1 MLGGA
6 FHSPGMLWPANP
18 SARFGGHLPFQERLS
33 ADSSERVPPLRIP
46 YFYSKG
52 EIRVQRSF
60 GRRLKRDFQ
69 KNWSAYLLVLP
80 VLVYFIL
87 FHYKPMYGVIIA
99 FKKFSIRKGILGSPW
114 VGLQYFREFLS
125 SYYFWRLMKNTLSI
139 SLASLVFGF
148 PVPILFALLAN
159 TVNSARYKKITQ
171 TIVNLPHFIS
181 VVVLV
186 SMVNQVFGSRTG
198 LYGLIGQALTGSYPP
213 DLFAD
218 ANSFQH
224 LYIWSGVWQNFGWN
238 AIIYIAA
245 LTSVNPDLHE
255 AAQIDGAS
263 RLQRVIHIDF
273 PSILPTIVIM
283 LILRVG
289 QIMNIGFEKTFLMQN
304 SLNLARS
311 EVISTYVYKQGLTGK
326 TDFSYSTAINLFNSV
341 INMVLITSVNWISR
355 KVGETSLW

>member
-1 MLGGA
+1 MRASHHDTWRCIRRDWRLYMFLLIPVAYILIFAYYPMLGI
-6 FHSPGMLWPANP
+6 
-18 SARFGGHLPFQERLS
+18 Q
-33 ADSSERVPPLRIP
+33 
-46 YFYSKG
+46 
-52 EIRVQRSF
+52 
-60 GRRLKRDFQ
+60 
-69 KNWSAYLLVLP
+69 
-80 VLVYFIL
+80 
-87 FHYKPMYGVIIA
+87 IA
-99 FKKFSIRKGILGSPW
+99 FKKYSAMGGIWGSKW
-114 VGLQYFREFLS
+114 VGLANFQKFFK
-125 SYYFWRLMKNTLSI
+125 SYQFQRVLTNTLRL
-139 SLASLVFGF
+139 SLYSLVFGF
-148 PVPILFALLAN
+148 PVPILFALMAN

-198 LYGLIGQALTGSYPP
+198 LYGLIGHALTGSYPP

-245 LTSVNPDLHE
+245 LTSVSPDLHE

-263 RLQRVIHIDF
+263 RLQRVLHIDF

-289 QIMNIGFEKTFLMQN
+289 QVMNIGFEKTFLMQN

-326 TDFSYSTAINLFNSV
+326 TDFSYSTAINLFNSA
-341 INMVLITSVNWISR
+341 INMILITSVNWISR
-355 KVGETSLW
+355 KVGDTSLW

>member
-1 MLGGA
+1 MRASHHETWKCIKRDWRLYVFLLIPVAYILIFAYYPMLGI
-6 FHSPGMLWPANP
+6 
-18 SARFGGHLPFQERLS
+18 Q
-33 ADSSERVPPLRIP
+33 
-46 YFYSKG
+46 
-52 EIRVQRSF
+52 
-60 GRRLKRDFQ
+60 
-69 KNWSAYLLVLP
+69 
-80 VLVYFIL
+80 
-87 FHYKPMYGVIIA
+87 IA
-99 FKKFSIRKGILGSPW
+99 FKKYSAVGGIWGSKW
-114 VGLQYFREFLS
+114 VGLANFQKFFK
-125 SYYFWRLMKNTLSI
+125 SYQFQRVLANTLRL
-139 SLASLVFGF
+139 SLYSLVFGF

-198 LYGLIGQALTGSYPP
+198 LYGLIGYALTGSYPP

-224 LYIWSGVWQNFGWN
+224 LFIWSGVWQNFGWN

-245 LTSVNPDLHE
+245 LTSVSPDLHE

-341 INMVLITSVNWISR
+341 INMVLIISVNWISR

>member
-1 MLGGA
+1 MGGIW
-6 FHSPGMLWPANP
+6 G
-18 SARFGGHLPFQERLS
+18 
-33 ADSSERVPPLRIP
+33 
-46 YFYSKG
+46 SK
-52 EIRVQRSF
+52 
-60 GRRLKRDFQ
+60 
-69 KNWSAYLLVLP
+69 
-80 VLVYFIL
+80 
-87 FHYKPMYGVIIA
+87 
-99 FKKFSIRKGILGSPW
+99 W
-114 VGLQYFREFLS
+114 VGLANFQKFFK
-125 SYYFWRLMKNTLSI
+125 SYQFQRVLANTLRL
-139 SLASLVFGF
+139 SLYSLVFGF

-245 LTSVNPDLHE
+245 LTSVSPDLHE

>member
-1 MLGGA
+1 MRASHHETWKCIKRDWRLYVFLLIPVAYILIFAYYPMLGI
-6 FHSPGMLWPANP
+6 
-18 SARFGGHLPFQERLS
+18 Q
-33 ADSSERVPPLRIP
+33 
-46 YFYSKG
+46 
-52 EIRVQRSF
+52 
-60 GRRLKRDFQ
+60 
-69 KNWSAYLLVLP
+69 
-80 VLVYFIL
+80 
-87 FHYKPMYGVIIA
+87 IA
-99 FKKFSIRKGILGSPW
+99 FKKDSAVGGIWGSKW
-114 VGLQYFREFLS
+114 VGLANFQKFFK
-125 SYYFWRLMKNTLSI
+125 SYQFQRVLANTLRLSLY
-139 SLASLVFGF
+139 SLAFGF

-198 LYGLIGQALTGSYPP
+198 LYGLIGQALTGAYPP

-245 LTSVNPDLHE
+245 LTSVSPDLHE

>member
-1 MLGGA
+1 MRASHHETWKCIKRDWRLYVFLLIPVAYILIFAYYPMLGI
-6 FHSPGMLWPANP
+6 
-18 SARFGGHLPFQERLS
+18 Q
-33 ADSSERVPPLRIP
+33 
-46 YFYSKG
+46 
-52 EIRVQRSF
+52 
-60 GRRLKRDFQ
+60 
-69 KNWSAYLLVLP
+69 
-80 VLVYFIL
+80 
-87 FHYKPMYGVIIA
+87 IA
-99 FKKFSIRKGILGSPW
+99 FKKYSAVGGIWGSKW
-114 VGLQYFREFLS
+114 VGLANFQKFFK
-125 SYYFWRLMKNTLSI
+125 SYQFQRVLANTLRLSLY
-139 SLASLVFGF
+139 SLAFGF

-198 LYGLIGQALTGSYPP
+198 RYGLIGQALTGSYPP

-245 LTSVNPDLHE
+245 LTSVSPDLHE

>member
-1 MLGGA
+1 MRASHHETWKCIKRDWRLYVFLLIPVAYILIFAYYPMLGI
-6 FHSPGMLWPANP
+6 
-18 SARFGGHLPFQERLS
+18 Q
-33 ADSSERVPPLRIP
+33 
-46 YFYSKG
+46 
-52 EIRVQRSF
+52 
-60 GRRLKRDFQ
+60 
-69 KNWSAYLLVLP
+69 
-80 VLVYFIL
+80 
-87 FHYKPMYGVIIA
+87 IA
-99 FKKFSIRKGILGSPW
+99 FKKYSAVGGIWGSKW
-114 VGLQYFREFLS
+114 VGLANFQKFFK
-125 SYYFWRLMKNTLSI
+125 SYQFQRVLANTLRLSLY
-139 SLASLVFGF
+139 SLAFGF

-198 LYGLIGQALTGSYPP
+198 LYGLIGYALTGSYPP

-224 LYIWSGVWQNFGWN
+224 LFIWSGVWQNFGWN

-245 LTSVNPDLHE
+245 LTSVSPDLHE

>member
-1 MLGGA
+1 MRASHHETWKCIKRDWRLYVFLLIPVAYILIFAYYPMLGI
-6 FHSPGMLWPANP
+6 
-18 SARFGGHLPFQERLS
+18 Q
-33 ADSSERVPPLRIP
+33 
-46 YFYSKG
+46 
-52 EIRVQRSF
+52 
-60 GRRLKRDFQ
+60 
-69 KNWSAYLLVLP
+69 
-80 VLVYFIL
+80 
-87 FHYKPMYGVIIA
+87 IA
-99 FKKFSIRKGILGSPW
+99 FKKYSAVGGIWGSKW
-114 VGLQYFREFLS
+114 VGLANFQKFFK
-125 SYYFWRLMKNTLSI
+125 SYQFQRVLANTLRL
-139 SLASLVFGF
+139 SLYSLVFGF

>member
-1 MLGGA
+1 MRASHHETWKCIKRDWRLYVFLLIPVAYILIFAYYPMLGI
-6 FHSPGMLWPANP
+6 
-18 SARFGGHLPFQERLS
+18 Q
-33 ADSSERVPPLRIP
+33 
-46 YFYSKG
+46 
-52 EIRVQRSF
+52 
-60 GRRLKRDFQ
+60 
-69 KNWSAYLLVLP
+69 
-80 VLVYFIL
+80 
-87 FHYKPMYGVIIA
+87 IA
-99 FKKFSIRKGILGSPW
+99 FKKYSAVGGIWGSKW
-114 VGLQYFREFLS
+114 VGLANFQKFFK
-125 SYYFWRLMKNTLSI
+125 SYQFQRVLANTLRL
-139 SLASLVFGF
+139 SLYSLVFGF

-198 LYGLIGQALTGSYPP
+198 LYGLIGQALTGAYPP

-245 LTSVNPDLHE
+245 LTSVSPDLHE

>member
-1 MLGGA
+1 MRASHHETWKCIKRDWRLYVFLLIPVAYILIFAYYPMLGI
-6 FHSPGMLWPANP
+6 
-18 SARFGGHLPFQERLS
+18 Q
-33 ADSSERVPPLRIP
+33 
-46 YFYSKG
+46 
-52 EIRVQRSF
+52 
-60 GRRLKRDFQ
+60 
-69 KNWSAYLLVLP
+69 
-80 VLVYFIL
+80 
-87 FHYKPMYGVIIA
+87 IA
-99 FKKFSIRKGILGSPW
+99 FKKYSAVGGIWGSKW
-114 VGLQYFREFLS
+114 VGLANFQKFFK
-125 SYYFWRLMKNTLSI
+125 SYQFQRVLANTLRLSLY
-139 SLASLVFGF
+139 SLAFGF

-245 LTSVNPDLHE
+245 LTSVSPDLHE

-304 SLNLARS
+304 SLNLSRS

-341 INMVLITSVNWISR
+341 INMILITSVNWISR

>member
-1 MLGGA
+1 MRASHHETWKCIKRDWRLYVFLLIPVAYILIFAYYPMLGI
-6 FHSPGMLWPANP
+6 
-18 SARFGGHLPFQERLS
+18 Q
-33 ADSSERVPPLRIP
+33 
-46 YFYSKG
+46 
-52 EIRVQRSF
+52 
-60 GRRLKRDFQ
+60 
-69 KNWSAYLLVLP
+69 
-80 VLVYFIL
+80 
-87 FHYKPMYGVIIA
+87 IA
-99 FKKFSIRKGILGSPW
+99 FKKYSAVGGIWGSKW
-114 VGLQYFREFLS
+114 VGLANFQKFFK
-125 SYYFWRLMKNTLSI
+125 SYQFQRVLANTLRL
-139 SLASLVFGF
+139 SLYSLVFGF

-224 LYIWSGVWQNFGWN
+224 LFIWSGVWQNFGWN

-245 LTSVNPDLHE
+245 LTSVSPDLHE

>member
-1 MLGGA
+1 MRASHHETWKCIKRDWRLYVFLLIPVAYILIFAYYPMLGI
-6 FHSPGMLWPANP
+6 
-18 SARFGGHLPFQERLS
+18 Q
-33 ADSSERVPPLRIP
+33 
-46 YFYSKG
+46 
-52 EIRVQRSF
+52 
-60 GRRLKRDFQ
+60 
-69 KNWSAYLLVLP
+69 
-80 VLVYFIL
+80 
-87 FHYKPMYGVIIA
+87 IA
-99 FKKFSIRKGILGSPW
+99 FKKYSAVGGIWGSKW
-114 VGLQYFREFLS
+114 VGLANFQKFFR
-125 SYYFWRLMKNTLSI
+125 SYQFQRVLANTLRLSLY
-139 SLASLVFGF
+139 SLAFGF

-218 ANSFQH
+218 ASSFQH

-245 LTSVNPDLHE
+245 LTSVSPDLHE

-341 INMVLITSVNWISR
+341 INMILITSVNWISR

>member
-1 MLGGA
+1 MRASHHETWKCIKRDWRLYVFLLIPVAYILIFAYYPMLGI
-6 FHSPGMLWPANP
+6 
-18 SARFGGHLPFQERLS
+18 Q
-33 ADSSERVPPLRIP
+33 
-46 YFYSKG
+46 
-52 EIRVQRSF
+52 
-60 GRRLKRDFQ
+60 
-69 KNWSAYLLVLP
+69 
-80 VLVYFIL
+80 
-87 FHYKPMYGVIIA
+87 IA
-99 FKKFSIRKGILGSPW
+99 FKKYSAVGGIWGSKW
-114 VGLQYFREFLS
+114 VGRANFQKFFK
-125 SYYFWRLMKNTLSI
+125 SYQFQRVLANTLRL
-139 SLASLVFGF
+139 SLYSLVFGF

-273 PSILPTIVIM
+273 PSILPTSVIM

>member
-1 MLGGA
+1 MRASHHETWKCIKRDWRLYVFLLIPVAYILIFAYYPMLGI
-6 FHSPGMLWPANP
+6 
-18 SARFGGHLPFQERLS
+18 Q
-33 ADSSERVPPLRIP
+33 
-46 YFYSKG
+46 
-52 EIRVQRSF
+52 
-60 GRRLKRDFQ
+60 
-69 KNWSAYLLVLP
+69 
-80 VLVYFIL
+80 
-87 FHYKPMYGVIIA
+87 IA
-99 FKKFSIRKGILGSPW
+99 FKKYSAVGGIWGSKW
-114 VGLQYFREFLS
+114 VGLANFQKFFK
-125 SYYFWRLMKNTLSI
+125 SYQFQRVLANTLRLSLY
-139 SLASLVFGF
+139 SLAFGF

-245 LTSVNPDLHE
+245 LTSVSPDLHE

-341 INMVLITSVNWISR
+341 INMILITSVNWISR

>member
-1 MLGGA
+1 MRASHHETWKCIKRDWRLYVFLLIPVAYILIFAYYPMLGI
-6 FHSPGMLWPANP
+6 
-18 SARFGGHLPFQERLS
+18 Q
-33 ADSSERVPPLRIP
+33 
-46 YFYSKG
+46 
-52 EIRVQRSF
+52 
-60 GRRLKRDFQ
+60 
-69 KNWSAYLLVLP
+69 
-80 VLVYFIL
+80 
-87 FHYKPMYGVIIA
+87 IA
-99 FKKFSIRKGILGSPW
+99 FKKYSAVGSIWGSKW
-114 VGLQYFREFLS
+114 VGLANFQKFFK
-125 SYYFWRLMKNTLSI
+125 SYQFQRVLANTLRL
-139 SLASLVFGF
+139 SLYSLVFGF

-245 LTSVNPDLHE
+245 LTSVSPDLHE

>member
-1 MLGGA
+1 MRASHHETWKCIKRDWRLYVFLLIPVAYILIFAYYPMLGI
-6 FHSPGMLWPANP
+6 
-18 SARFGGHLPFQERLS
+18 Q
-33 ADSSERVPPLRIP
+33 
-46 YFYSKG
+46 
-52 EIRVQRSF
+52 
-60 GRRLKRDFQ
+60 
-69 KNWSAYLLVLP
+69 
-80 VLVYFIL
+80 
-87 FHYKPMYGVIIA
+87 IA
-99 FKKFSIRKGILGSPW
+99 FKKYSAVGGIWGSKW
-114 VGLQYFREFLS
+114 VGLANFQKFFK
-125 SYYFWRLMKNTLSI
+125 SYQFQRVLANTLRLSLY
-139 SLASLVFGF
+139 SLAFGF

-218 ANSFQH
+218 ASSFQH

-245 LTSVNPDLHE
+245 LTSVSPDLHE

-341 INMVLITSVNWISR
+341 INMILITSVNWISR

>member
-1 MLGGA
+1 MRASHHETWKCIKRDWRLYVFLLIPVAYILIFAYYPMLGI
-6 FHSPGMLWPANP
+6 
-18 SARFGGHLPFQERLS
+18 Q
-33 ADSSERVPPLRIP
+33 
-46 YFYSKG
+46 
-52 EIRVQRSF
+52 
-60 GRRLKRDFQ
+60 
-69 KNWSAYLLVLP
+69 
-80 VLVYFIL
+80 
-87 FHYKPMYGVIIA
+87 IA
-99 FKKFSIRKGILGSPW
+99 FKKYSAVGGIWGSKW
-114 VGLQYFREFLS
+114 VGLANFQKFFK
-125 SYYFWRLMKNTLSI
+125 SYQFQRVLANTLRLSLY
-139 SLASLVFGF
+139 SLAFGF

-198 LYGLIGQALTGSYPP
+198 LYGLIGQALTGAYPP

-245 LTSVNPDLHE
+245 LTSVSPDLHE

>member
-1 MLGGA
+1 MRASHHETWKCIKRDWRLYVFLLIPVAYILIFAYYPMLGI
-6 FHSPGMLWPANP
+6 
-18 SARFGGHLPFQERLS
+18 Q
-33 ADSSERVPPLRIP
+33 
-46 YFYSKG
+46 
-52 EIRVQRSF
+52 
-60 GRRLKRDFQ
+60 
-69 KNWSAYLLVLP
+69 
-80 VLVYFIL
+80 
-87 FHYKPMYGVIIA
+87 IA
-99 FKKFSIRKGILGSPW
+99 FKKYSAVGGIWGSKW
-114 VGLQYFREFLS
+114 VGLANFQKFFK
-125 SYYFWRLMKNTLSI
+125 SYQFQRVLANTLRL
-139 SLASLVFGF
+139 SLYSLVFGF

-198 LYGLIGQALTGSYPP
+198 LYGLTGQALTGSYPP

-245 LTSVNPDLHE
+245 LTSVSPDLHE

>member
-1 MLGGA
+1 MRASHHETWKCIKRDWRLYVFLLIPVAYILIFAYYPMLGI
-6 FHSPGMLWPANP
+6 
-18 SARFGGHLPFQERLS
+18 Q
-33 ADSSERVPPLRIP
+33 
-46 YFYSKG
+46 
-52 EIRVQRSF
+52 
-60 GRRLKRDFQ
+60 
-69 KNWSAYLLVLP
+69 
-80 VLVYFIL
+80 
-87 FHYKPMYGVIIA
+87 IA
-99 FKKFSIRKGILGSPW
+99 FKKYSAVGGIWGSKW
-114 VGLQYFREFLS
+114 VGLANFQKFFK
-125 SYYFWRLMKNTLSI
+125 SYQFQRVLANTLRL
-139 SLASLVFGF
+139 SLYSLVFGF

-245 LTSVNPDLHE
+245 LTSVSPDLHE

>member
-1 MLGGA
+1 MRASHHETWKCIKRDWRLYVFLLIPVAYILIFAYYPMLGI
-6 FHSPGMLWPANP
+6 
-18 SARFGGHLPFQERLS
+18 Q
-33 ADSSERVPPLRIP
+33 
-46 YFYSKG
+46 
-52 EIRVQRSF
+52 
-60 GRRLKRDFQ
+60 
-69 KNWSAYLLVLP
+69 
-80 VLVYFIL
+80 
-87 FHYKPMYGVIIA
+87 IA
-99 FKKFSIRKGILGSPW
+99 FKKYSAVGGIWGSKW
-114 VGLQYFREFLS
+114 VGLANFQKFFK
-125 SYYFWRLMKNTLSI
+125 SYQFQRVLANTLRL
-139 SLASLVFGF
+139 SLYSLVFGF

-198 LYGLIGQALTGSYPP
+198 LYGLIGYALTGSYPP

-224 LYIWSGVWQNFGWN
+224 LFIWSGVWQNFGWN

-245 LTSVNPDLHE
+245 LTSVSPDLHE

>member
-1 MLGGA
+1 MRASHHETWKCIKRDWRLYVFLLIPVAYILIFAYYPMLGI
-6 FHSPGMLWPANP
+6 
-18 SARFGGHLPFQERLS
+18 Q
-33 ADSSERVPPLRIP
+33 
-46 YFYSKG
+46 
-52 EIRVQRSF
+52 
-60 GRRLKRDFQ
+60 
-69 KNWSAYLLVLP
+69 
-80 VLVYFIL
+80 
-87 FHYKPMYGVIIA
+87 IA
-99 FKKFSIRKGILGSPW
+99 FKKYSAVGGIWGSKW
-114 VGLQYFREFLS
+114 VGLANFQKFFK
-125 SYYFWRLMKNTLSI
+125 SYQFQRVLANTLRL
-139 SLASLVFGF
+139 SLYSLVFGF

-218 ANSFQH
+218 ASSFQH

-245 LTSVNPDLHE
+245 LTSVSPDLHE

-341 INMVLITSVNWISR
+341 INMILITSVNWISR

>member
-1 MLGGA
+1 MRASHHETWKCIKRDWRLYVFLLIPVAYILIFAYYPMLGI
-6 FHSPGMLWPANP
+6 
-18 SARFGGHLPFQERLS
+18 Q
-33 ADSSERVPPLRIP
+33 
-46 YFYSKG
+46 
-52 EIRVQRSF
+52 
-60 GRRLKRDFQ
+60 
-69 KNWSAYLLVLP
+69 
-80 VLVYFIL
+80 
-87 FHYKPMYGVIIA
+87 IA
-99 FKKFSIRKGILGSPW
+99 FKKYSAVGGIWGSKW
-114 VGLQYFREFLS
+114 VGLANFQKFFK
-125 SYYFWRLMKNTLSI
+125 SYQFQRVLANTLRL
-139 SLASLVFGF
+139 SLYSLVFGF

-224 LYIWSGVWQNFGWN
+224 LYIWSGVWQNLGWN

-245 LTSVNPDLHE
+245 LTSVSPDLHE

>member
-1 MLGGA
+1 MRASHHETWKCIKRDWRLYVFLLIPVAYILIFAYYPMLGI
-6 FHSPGMLWPANP
+6 
-18 SARFGGHLPFQERLS
+18 Q
-33 ADSSERVPPLRIP
+33 
-46 YFYSKG
+46 
-52 EIRVQRSF
+52 
-60 GRRLKRDFQ
+60 
-69 KNWSAYLLVLP
+69 
-80 VLVYFIL
+80 
-87 FHYKPMYGVIIA
+87 IA
-99 FKKFSIRKGILGSPW
+99 FKKYSAVGGIWGSKW
-114 VGLQYFREFLS
+114 VGLANFQKFFK
-125 SYYFWRLMKNTLSI
+125 SYQFQRVLANTLRLSLY
-139 SLASLVFGF
+139 SLAFGF

-198 LYGLIGQALTGSYPP
+198 LYGLALTGSYPP

-245 LTSVNPDLHE
+245 LTSVSPDLHE

>member
-1 MLGGA
+1 MRASHHETWKCIKRDWRLYVFLLIPVAYILIFAYYPMLGI
-6 FHSPGMLWPANP
+6 
-18 SARFGGHLPFQERLS
+18 Q
-33 ADSSERVPPLRIP
+33 
-46 YFYSKG
+46 
-52 EIRVQRSF
+52 
-60 GRRLKRDFQ
+60 
-69 KNWSAYLLVLP
+69 
-80 VLVYFIL
+80 
-87 FHYKPMYGVIIA
+87 IA
-99 FKKFSIRKGILGSPW
+99 FKKYSAVGGIWGSKW
-114 VGLQYFREFLS
+114 VGLANFQKFFK
-125 SYYFWRLMKNTLSI
+125 SYQFQRVLANTLRLSLY
-139 SLASLVFGF
+139 SLAFGF

-245 LTSVNPDLHE
+245 LTSVSPDLHE

>member
-1 MLGGA
+1 MFLLIPVAYILIFAYYPMLGI
-6 FHSPGMLWPANP
+6 
-18 SARFGGHLPFQERLS
+18 Q
-33 ADSSERVPPLRIP
+33 
-46 YFYSKG
+46 
-52 EIRVQRSF
+52 
-60 GRRLKRDFQ
+60 
-69 KNWSAYLLVLP
+69 
-80 VLVYFIL
+80 
-87 FHYKPMYGVIIA
+87 IA
-99 FKKFSIRKGILGSPW
+99 FKKYSAVGGIWGSKW
-114 VGLQYFREFLS
+114 VGLANFQKFFK
-125 SYYFWRLMKNTLSI
+125 SYQFQRVLANTLRL
-139 SLASLVFGF
+139 SLYSLVFGF

-245 LTSVNPDLHE
+245 LTSVSPDLHE

>member
-1 MLGGA
+1 MRASHHETWKCIKRDWRLYVFLLIPVAYILIFAYYPMLGI
-6 FHSPGMLWPANP
+6 
-18 SARFGGHLPFQERLS
+18 Q
-33 ADSSERVPPLRIP
+33 
-46 YFYSKG
+46 
-52 EIRVQRSF
+52 
-60 GRRLKRDFQ
+60 
-69 KNWSAYLLVLP
+69 
-80 VLVYFIL
+80 
-87 FHYKPMYGVIIA
+87 IA
-99 FKKFSIRKGILGSPW
+99 FKKYSAVGGIWGSKW
-114 VGLQYFREFLS
+114 VGLANFQKFFK
-125 SYYFWRLMKNTLSI
+125 SYQFQRVLANTLRL
-139 SLASLVFGF
+139 SLYSLVFGF

-159 TVNSARYKKITQ
+159 TVNSGRYKKITQ

-245 LTSVNPDLHE
+245 LTSVSPDLHE

>member
-1 MLGGA
+1 MRASHHETWKCIKRDWRLYVFLLIPVAYILIFAYYPMLGI
-6 FHSPGMLWPANP
+6 
-18 SARFGGHLPFQERLS
+18 Q
-33 ADSSERVPPLRIP
+33 
-46 YFYSKG
+46 
-52 EIRVQRSF
+52 
-60 GRRLKRDFQ
+60 
-69 KNWSAYLLVLP
+69 
-80 VLVYFIL
+80 
-87 FHYKPMYGVIIA
+87 IA
-99 FKKFSIRKGILGSPW
+99 FKKYSAVGGIWGSKW
-114 VGLQYFREFLS
+114 VGLANFQKFFK
-125 SYYFWRLMKNTLSI
+125 SYQFQRVLANTLRLSLY
-139 SLASLVFGF
+139 SLAFGF

-218 ANSFQH
+218 ASSFQH

-245 LTSVNPDLHE
+245 LTSVSPDLHE